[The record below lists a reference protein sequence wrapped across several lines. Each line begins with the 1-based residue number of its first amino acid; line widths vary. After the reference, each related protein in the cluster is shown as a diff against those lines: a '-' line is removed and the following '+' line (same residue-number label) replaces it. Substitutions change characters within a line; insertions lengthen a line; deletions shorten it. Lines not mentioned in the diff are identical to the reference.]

1 MLPACFLRSLS
12 PVRFVTTWI
21 AIHSE
26 LLCFSYLLSFFM
38 LVKIL
43 TIIYKSEHL
52 TFLLLSFL
60 EITSTGYH
68 TTFKS
73 PFQQLQVQI

>member
-1 MLPACFLRSLS
+1 MFSLLILII
-12 PVRFVTTWI
+12 FKTTK
-21 AIHSE
+21 S
-26 LLCFSYLLSFFM
+26 SFFM
-38 LVKIL
+38 LVQML
-43 TIIYKSEHL
+43 RVIYKSEHL
-52 TFLLLSFL
+52 TFLHLCFL

>member
-1 MLPACFLRSLS
+1 MLIKK
-12 PVRFVTTWI
+12 VR
-21 AIHSE
+21 
-26 LLCFSYLLSFFM
+26 
-38 LVKIL
+38 
-43 TIIYKSEHL
+43 IIYKSEHL
-52 TFLLLSFL
+52 TFLHLCFL